1 VNFVWFK
8 LGSVFKVTLTL
19 LNLKRKEKQ
28 IYKKEVLQLSASGE
42 T

>member
-1 VNFVWFK
+1 
-8 LGSVFKVTLTL
+8 
-19 LNLKRKEKQ
+19 LKRKEKQ